1 MAKVSLLR
9 AAEEVFAE
17 NGLDAAKVE
26 DIARRAG
33 LSKGSFY
40 LHFASKEEAF
50 QQVVESFLAR
60 CSALIPEPETILEDV
75 PRGADAA
82 LVFMYEHDLSTF
94 EYLWQSRGFIHIVES
109 CSGPHAYL
117 LDAFLDHT
125 VKNSERWIRT
135 WQALGL
141 FRPDAD
147 DGVAAALI
155 CGGYRELVRRMVKS
169 EKKPPIGEWLR
180 DSQRVFVRGLGTE
193 VLIRAQ
199 ELRDQSV
206 GNNGE
211 VAVLERTHVKKK
223 KSAARGASRG

>member
-17 NGLDAAKVE
+17 KGLEGAKVE

-60 CSALIPEPETILEDV
+60 CSSLIPEPEALGEEV

-147 DGVAAALI
+147 DGVAAAI
-155 CGGYRELVRRMVKS
+155 TAAATASSCGGWSSPRRS
-169 EKKPPIGEWLR
+169 RP
-180 DSQRVFVRGLGTE
+180 S
-193 VLIRAQ
+193 A
-199 ELRDQSV
+199 
-206 GNNGE
+206 NGC
-211 VAVLERTHVKKK
+211 ATRSGSS
-223 KSAARGASRG
+223 SAAWAPIC